1 MRLGT
6 MVIVCVVSLAM
17 VGTILKLILDD
28 IGGGDTC
35 PYCWAPLARAAR
47 ICPQCQ
53 KALGK
58 G

>member
-1 MRLGT
+1 